1 MKKNFV
7 FLESLKATDLLF
19 IKKSTHKPF
28 QQYLSIIIIFYF
40 NNFNVKLYPYF
51 QNILRRVYNSYFQNI
66 LKRVNGL
73 LFIRKK
79 TINPSKN
86 MYH

>member
-40 NNFNVKLYPYF
+40 NNFNIK
-51 QNILRRVYNSYFQNI
+51 YFQNI
-66 LKRVNGL
+66 LKRVNEL

-79 TINPSKN
+79 LIDPSKN